1 MNRRNFVAAAGVAA
15 TALLSRGALARTA
28 SPLQPL
34 INSSGFCGTAL
45 VARGSAV
52 LLHQGFGPAER
63 NFQTPC
69 GPDTRYRMA
78 SITKLFT
85 ATIVAQLAAE
95 GKINLDRT
103 IGTYLPQYR
112 GPARDR
118 STLRQL
124 LHHTSGIEN
133 FDKGLTSFAGAER
146 SGMPVYQMPHSS
158 DDLLNL
164 FASGALTHQPGSVF
178 DYNNADFIILGKI
191 IEAVEASSYDQVL
204 QQRICQ
210 PLRLTA
216 TGLYPSRHI
225 QPSLASTYYRDA
237 GQPLGNDLPV
247 YGENW
252 YAAGGMTSTAADL
265 LRFAQAVFQG
275 HLLTGPAL
283 TELLTPGLEDYGF
296 GLWIGKL
303 EAKGKTYRFAQRPGR
318 IMGANTLLLQ
328 LLEDPLTIILLGN
341 TNLADTDGLGF
352 ALAKQVLSS

>member
-1 MNRRNFVAAAGVAA
+1 
-15 TALLSRGALARTA
+15 
-28 SPLQPL
+28 
-34 INSSGFCGTAL
+34 L

-69 GPDTRYRMA
+69 GPDTRYRIA

-85 ATIVAQLAAE
+85 ATIAAQLAAE
-95 GKINLDRT
+95 GKLNLDRN

-146 SGMPVYQMPHSS
+146 SGMPVYQMPHST
-158 DDLLNL
+158 DDLLDL

-204 QQRICQ
+204 QRRICQ

-247 YGENW
+247 YAENW

-265 LRFAQAVFQG
+265 LKFAQALFQG
-275 HLLTGPAL
+275 HLLTAPAL
-283 TELLTPGLEDYGF
+283 AELLTPDWRTMDSGSGSESLRRRGKPTASRNVQAASWGRTHCCCNCWRIHSRSF
-296 GLWIGKL
+296 CWATPIWPTPTASASLWQS
-303 EAKGKTYRFAQRPGR
+303 R
-318 IMGANTLLLQ
+318 
-328 LLEDPLTIILLGN
+328 
-341 TNLADTDGLGF
+341 
-352 ALAKQVLSS
+352 S